1 MRFSLSC
8 PAAATLAAALLTL
21 SACADAAASGS
32 AGDSKSATPAAAV
45 TPTRDASS
53 AAASAAPDT
62 ARDGT
67 IARADMGR
75 IEGNEAAKVW
85 MVVIS
90 DFQCPFCK
98 RWHEQTLP
106 QIMRQY
112 VQGGRVRVAY
122 LNLPIS
128 SHRNAQPA
136 HESAMCAAEQD
147 AFWPVADALFAT
159 QQDWKSKFEVE
170 PYFDSLATRHVRD
183 VARFRRCM
191 RDGHVRQL
199 IATDVSRITRLGV
212 GSTPTFLIGNQMLVG
227 AQPYEAFARA
237 IDAALAAAPR

>member
-1 MRFSLSC
+1 M
-8 PAAATLAAALLTL
+8 LAVALLAS

-32 AGDSKSATPAAAV
+32 PASTYANTLPVSATSPASD
-45 TPTRDASS
+45 PT
-53 AAASAAPDT
+53 SAAPDT
-62 ARDGT
+62 ARDGI
-67 IARADMGR
+67 IARADVGR
-75 IEGNEAAKVW
+75 IEGRESAKVW

-98 RWHEQTLP
+98 RWHEQTMP
-106 QIMRQY
+106 QLIREY
-112 VQGGRVRVAY
+112 VQSGKVRIAY

-128 SHRNAQPA
+128 THRNAQPA
-136 HESAMCAAEQD
+136 HEAAMCAAEQD

-183 VARFRRCM
+183 VPRFRRCL

-212 GSTPTFLIGNQMLVG
+212 GSTPTFLVGNQMIVG
-227 AQPYEAFARA
+227 AQPYQAFARA
-237 IDAALAAAPR
+237 LDAAIAAAPR

>member
-1 MRFSLSC
+1 MRFSRPL
-8 PAAATLAAALLTL
+8 PAAAALAAALLAL
-21 SACADAAASGS
+21 SACSDAAAS
-32 AGDSKSATPAAAV
+32 AATTTV
-45 TPTRDASS
+45 T
-53 AAASAAPDT
+53 AASDAPAAAPDT
-62 ARDGT
+62 ARDGI
-67 IARADMGR
+67 IARADVGR

-98 RWHEQTLP
+98 RWHEQTMP

-112 VQGGRVRVAY
+112 VQTGKLRVAY

-128 SHRNAQPA
+128 THRNAQPA
-136 HESAMCAAEQD
+136 HEAAMCAAEQD
-147 AFWPVADALFAT
+147 AFWPVADALFAS

-170 PYFDSLATRHVRD
+170 PYFDSLSTRHVRD
-183 VARFRRCM
+183 AARFRRCM

-212 GSTPTFLIGNQMLVG
+212 GSTPTFLIGNQMIVG

-237 IDAALAAAPR
+237 IDAAIAAAPR

>member
-1 MRFSLSC
+1 MRFSRPLPSL
-8 PAAATLAAALLTL
+8 ATLAVLGLLAT

-32 AGDSKSATPAAAV
+32 GSLHADAPSVGAVPNAAV
-45 TPTRDASS
+45 GEPATAM
-53 AAASAAPDT
+53 PDT
-62 ARDGT
+62 ARDGI
-67 IARADMGR
+67 IARADVGR
-75 IEGNEAAKVW
+75 IEGRESANVW

-98 RWHEQTLP
+98 RWHEQTMP
-106 QIMRQY
+106 QLIREY
-112 VQGGRVRVAY
+112 VQSGKVRIAY

-128 SHRNAQPA
+128 THRNAQPA
-136 HESAMCAAEQD
+136 HEAAMCAAEQD

-183 VARFRRCM
+183 VPRFRRCM

-212 GSTPTFLIGNQMLVG
+212 GSTPTFLVGNQTIVG
-227 AQPYEAFARA
+227 AQPYQAFARA
-237 IDAALAAAPR
+237 LDAAIAAAPR

>member
-1 MRFSLSC
+1 MRFSRPL
-8 PAAATLAAALLTL
+8 PAAAALAAALLAL
-21 SACADAAASGS
+21 SACSDAAAS
-32 AGDSKSATPAAAV
+32 AAT
-45 TPTRDASS
+45 S
-53 AAASAAPDT
+53 AAASANPGAAVTPASEVASAAASTAPDT
-62 ARDGT
+62 ARDGI
-67 IARADMGR
+67 IARADVGR

-98 RWHEQTLP
+98 RWHEQTMP

-112 VQGGRVRVAY
+112 VQSGRVRVAY

-128 SHRNAQPA
+128 THRNAQPA
-136 HESAMCAAEQD
+136 HEAAMCAAEQD

-170 PYFDSLATRHVRD
+170 PYFDSLSTRHVRD
-183 VARFRRCM
+183 AARFRRCM

-212 GSTPTFLIGNQMLVG
+212 GSTPTFLIGNQMIVG

-237 IDAALAAAPR
+237 LDAAIAAAPR

>member
-1 MRFSLSC
+1 MRFSRPL
-8 PAAATLAAALLTL
+8 PAAAALAAALLAL
-21 SACADAAASGS
+21 SACSNADA
-32 AGDSKSATPAAAV
+32 
-45 TPTRDASS
+45 S
-53 AAASAAPDT
+53 AAASDNPNAVVTASSDVAGATATAAPDT
-62 ARDGT
+62 ARDGI
-67 IARADMGR
+67 IARADVGR

-98 RWHEQTLP
+98 RWHEQTMP

-112 VQGGRVRVAY
+112 VQIGKVRVAY

-128 SHRNAQPA
+128 THRNAQPA
-136 HESAMCAAEQD
+136 HEAAMCAAEQD

-183 VARFRRCM
+183 AARFRRCI

-212 GSTPTFLIGNQMLVG
+212 GSTPTFLIGNQMIVG

-237 IDAALAAAPR
+237 LDAAIAAAPR